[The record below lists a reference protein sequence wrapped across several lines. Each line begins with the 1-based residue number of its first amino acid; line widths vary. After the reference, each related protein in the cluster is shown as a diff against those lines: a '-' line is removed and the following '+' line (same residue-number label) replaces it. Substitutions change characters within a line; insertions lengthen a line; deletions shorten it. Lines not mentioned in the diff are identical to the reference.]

1 MPAPYALGIDVGT
14 AYTAAAVYAEG
25 RVDVLTLSHASAI
38 TPTAVYVG
46 EDGYIV
52 GEGALHRLPTE
63 PTRVAVNFK
72 RRVGDT
78 TPLVLGGHPVS
89 PELLLAKVMTT
100 VVERAAQERGGYP
113 QAIALTH
120 PANWGPYKREV
131 FAQALSMAGLT
142 GASTLT
148 EPEAAALAYARV
160 EQVPPGAILAVYDFG
175 GGTFDAAVVRREAEG
190 FTVLGSPTGVER
202 LGGID
207 IDAAVIAHVVDVAAI
222 DTDEVGG
229 DARMANAMA
238 ALRQACVVA
247 KEGLSSD
254 TAASVPVFVPGAAVD
269 TVRLTRAEL
278 EVLIEP
284 LLRESITALRRTLDS
299 AGVTPEQLHAVLL
312 VGGSSRIPRVR
323 QMVATEF
330 GRPVA
335 LDAHSKYPVAIG
347 AAWAASRALVPEAT
361 QVASVAPVPAVAPV
375 PSGGPSSGPNRRPL
389 IVGAAVAALLAIVI
403 AAVLALRPDSGG
415 DPEDAAEAES
425 TGDADSSFADAA
437 ITFVDAWGEG
447 DYDAMLEI
455 ADEDVA
461 DTFIEM
467 PFPDPA
473 PELDECSEQVGGETL
488 CNFPLELDTL
498 VFELAIDEPRVVAGY
513 LDDSQSLYYLIT
525 GPFLEA
531 WQDGD
536 DDRLYDLALPE
547 VADQFAANAHP
558 EFADFTYDECV
569 DAVDLSSECRFF
581 GPEGHTLVLSAILE
595 DRGFVIVFGGAYDGD
610 GNEILLSDLP
620 QD

>member
-1 MPAPYALGIDVGT
+1 MG
-14 AYTAAAVYAEG
+14 EG
-25 RVDVLTLSHASAI
+25 D
-38 TPTAVYVG
+38 YV
-46 EDGYIV
+46 V

-63 PTRVAVNFK
+63 PTRVALNFK

-89 PELLLAKVMTT
+89 PELLMAKVMTT

-142 GASTLT
+142 GASTLS

-160 EQVPPGAILAVYDFG
+160 EQVPPDALLAVYDFG

-190 FTVLGSPTGVER
+190 FTVLGTPTGVER

-207 IDAAVIAHVVDVAAI
+207 IDAAVISHVVGVAEI
-222 DTDEVGG
+222 DADAVGG

-247 KEGLSSD
+247 KESLSSD

-284 LLRESITALRRTLDS
+284 LLRESITALRRSLDS
-299 AGVTPEQLHAVLL
+299 AAITPEQLHAVLL

-347 AAWAASRALVPEAT
+347 AAWAASRALAIPAT
-361 QVASVAPVPAVAPV
+361 PVPPV
-375 PSGGPSSGPNRRPL
+375 PTGATTSGHPSPPKPKRWPL
-389 IVGAAVAALLAIVI
+389 IVGAAVAALLALVVV
-403 AAVLALRPDSGG
+403 AAVVLLRSDSG
-415 DPEDAAEAES
+415 DSPEDATDGES
-425 TGDADSSFADAA
+425 NGGVDSSFADAA
-437 ITFVDAWGEG
+437 VTFVDAWAEG

-473 PELDECSEQVGGETL
+473 PELDECSALEAGGTV
-488 CNFPLELDTL
+488 CSFPLELDTL
-498 VFELAIDEPRVVAGY
+498 VFELDADEPRVVAGY
-513 LDDSQSLYYLIT
+513 LDDSSSLYYLIT

-531 WQDGD
+531 WKAGNE
-536 DDRLYDLALPE
+536 DRLFDLALPE
-547 VADQFAANAHP
+547 VADEFVANPYP
-558 EFADFTYDECV
+558 EFADFTYDECT
-569 DAVDLSSECRFF
+569 DEVDLSSLCEFD
-581 GPEGHTLVLSAILE
+581 GPEGYTLNLSTAILE
-595 DRGFVIVFGGAYDGD
+595 GRGFVIVFAGVYDGD
-610 GNEILLSDLP
+610 GNEVTLADIP